1 MQKQLTAQLTT
12 YQGENIALLK
22 EFGSKSAEE
31 TMRET
36 IAPMLAACG
45 FDEFGVSAGT
55 IAIIWFA
62 FSSRHAA
69 LHVTRSWRV
78 LCSLSS

>member
-1 MQKQLTAQLTT
+1 MLVFWASWRLFPLLQKQLTAQLTT

-45 FDEFGVSAGT
+45 FDEFGVSSHACCT
-55 IAIIWFA
+55 WIAPI
-62 FSSRHAA
+62 S
-69 LHVTRSWRV
+69 
-78 LCSLSS
+78 

>member
-12 YQGENIALLK
+12 YQAENIALLK

-45 FDEFGVSAGT
+45 FDEFGVSSRLS
-55 IAIIWFA
+55 
-62 FSSRHAA
+62 SSRLIAN
-69 LHVTRSWRV
+69 LSWPFP
-78 LCSLSS
+78 